1 MSNHTSDLNQLI
13 EAFQRLSA
21 IDDPVKFCVE
31 LEREQKQSGLRLGTF
46 REAWKAWKA
55 EASKNKIE
63 TKGEDA

>member
-1 MSNHTSDLNQLI
+1 MSNHTSDLTALV

-31 LEREQKQSGLRLGTF
+31 FEREQKESGLRLGTF
-46 REAWKAWKA
+46 KEAWKAWKA